1 MSTKRSYGWR
11 PDVPDCRDH
20 IYLSSL
26 GLAAADVLPPMMDL
40 SGGFPL
46 PPFDQGELGSCTAN
60 AAAGA
65 IVFDQQRQGLPPVMP
80 SRLYI
85 YYNER
90 VIEGTVS
97 QDAGATIRDSVKS
110 INTFGA
116 CPETEWPYNI
126 KRFARK
132 PSPQTYTDGK
142 KCKAVKYARVTRALD
157 AMRQCLAGGIPFLIG
172 ISVYES
178 FESDAVAKTGVVPL
192 PEKDETLLGGHAV
205 VCCGYDTA
213 ERTFRCRNSW
223 GTDWGVTGYF
233 TLPFEYLLDPNLSD
247 DFWVVQSVA

>member
-1 MSTKRSYGWR
+1 
-11 PDVPDCRDH
+11 
-20 IYLSSL
+20 
-26 GLAAADVLPPMMDL
+26 
-40 SGGFPL
+40 
-46 PPFDQGELGSCTAN
+46 
-60 AAAGA
+60 
-65 IVFDQQRQGLPPVMP
+65 
-80 SRLYI
+80 
-85 YYNER
+85 
-90 VIEGTVS
+90 
-97 QDAGATIRDSVKS
+97 
-110 INTFGA
+110 
-116 CPETEWPYNI
+116 
-126 KRFARK
+126 
-132 PSPQTYTDGK
+132 
-142 KCKAVKYARVTRALD
+142 
-157 AMRQCLAGGIPFLIG
+157 MRQCLAGGIPFLIG